1 MAAWWLLPMKHET
14 LSSNWMSWTKKKKTT
29 LWLHYYMH
37 VYMYMLLPRELCAA
51 AICCWK
57 QPSINCC
64 FNLTLVSRG
73 DWLILNADKPQRW
86 QQRCGSL
93 FREAP
98 WPWTILCFLSLWLNK
113 LKCDVSVG
121 QEVPNDSN
129 AIERCARLRSKEA
142 KKTYNKG
149 VRSGFMTILLY
160 HYKLWFNRPSK
171 TLPS

>member
-14 LSSNWMSWTKKKKTT
+14 LSSNWMSWTKKKKKTT
-29 LWLHYYMH
+29 FWLHYYMH

-51 AICCWK
+51 ATCCWK
-57 QPSINCC
+57 QPSINCY

-73 DWLILNADKPQRW
+73 DWLILKADKPQRW
-86 QQRCGSL
+86 KQRCGSL

-113 LKCDVSVG
+113 LKCDVSIG

-129 AIERCARLRSKEA
+129 AIERCARLRSKKAQKHITKESVGLRDHS
-142 KKTYNKG
+142 T
-149 VRSGFMTILLY
+149 LL
-160 HYKLWFNRPSK
+160 L
-171 TLPS
+171 